1 VTRRQQLTE
10 VQIAGLFDPATDRR
24 ELVRHYTLSDADITM
39 IRLCRGDHSR
49 LGYALMLCY
58 LRYPGRPLNA
68 NEQPA
73 AALVA
78 FVASQIDVLPSAIN
92 DYLNSEQNRRRH
104 AVELRDRLELCP
116 FGTRPAA
123 ELTGWLLP
131 HAIENDRLAHLAEL
145 VMEECRRRRIII
157 PRPQRL
163 ERFCIEAR
171 HRARREV
178 QRRLTEGLTADQ
190 RRQLDALPGRR
201 ENTNQS
207 WLAWLRQMPE
217 AAKPVAMLGL
227 IDRLKHVRAIGLD
240 PARGHRV
247 HQARLAQLAREASRT
262 TAQHIADHERQRR
275 HATLVAVTL
284 DLTANLTD
292 QAIDLFDRLIGT
304 MFRKAEGRHA
314 RAFQADGRAINEK
327 VRLYARVGAAL
338 IEARDN
344 QQDAFNAITAVLP
357 WERFLATVAEAG
369 TLARPETF
377 DAYQKLIEH
386 YAGVRRWAPVFLTAF
401 EFEGVPASASLL
413 RAIEVL
419 REVNRSGKSTLPKSA
434 PTGFVRQRWAAQVLP
449 GGEINRRHYELCALS
464 ELRDRLRAGDVWVAG
479 SRQYRSFEERL
490 ISSETLQELQQ
501 TGTLPVAV
509 EMDFDQFIGN
519 RRVILDKRLAM
530 IDARAK
536 DGLLPD
542 VTIDKGVLKIAAI
555 EKSTPPEAEA
565 LAMRLYSM
573 LPRVRVTDLLA

>member
-10 VQIAGLFDPATDRR
+10 VQIAELFDPPTDRR

-58 LRYPGRPLNA
+58 LRYPGRPLHA

-78 FVASQIDVLPSAIN
+78 FVASQIDVLPDAIN
-92 DYLNSEQNRRRH
+92 DYLSSEQNRRRH
-104 AVELRDRLELCP
+104 AVELRDRLRLRP

-145 VMEECRRRRIII
+145 VMEECRQRRIII

-163 ERFCIEAR
+163 ERFCVEAR

-201 ENTNQS
+201 ENSNQS

-227 IDRLKHVRAIGLD
+227 IERLKHVRAIGLD

-247 HQARLAQLAREASRT
+247 HQVRLAQLAREASRT

-275 HATLVAVTL
+275 
-284 DLTANLTD
+284 
-292 QAIDLFDRLIGT
+292 
-304 MFRKAEGRHA
+304 
-314 RAFQADGRAINEK
+314 
-327 VRLYARVGAAL
+327 
-338 IEARDN
+338 
-344 QQDAFNAITAVLP
+344 
-357 WERFLATVAEAG
+357 
-369 TLARPETF
+369 
-377 DAYQKLIEH
+377 
-386 YAGVRRWAPVFLTAF
+386 
-401 EFEGVPASASLL
+401 ASS
-413 RAIEVL
+413 
-419 REVNRSGKSTLPKSA
+419 RSHSTS
-434 PTGFVRQRWAAQVLP
+434 
-449 GGEINRRHYELCALS
+449 
-464 ELRDRLRAGDVWVAG
+464 
-479 SRQYRSFEERL
+479 
-490 ISSETLQELQQ
+490 
-501 TGTLPVAV
+501 
-509 EMDFDQFIGN
+509 
-519 RRVILDKRLAM
+519 
-530 IDARAK
+530 
-536 DGLLPD
+536 
-542 VTIDKGVLKIAAI
+542 
-555 EKSTPPEAEA
+555 PPI
-565 LAMRLYSM
+565 
-573 LPRVRVTDLLA
+573 